1 MPKIKINNIE
11 YINAPIKNNN
21 FITESHPQ
29 AYYKCRLLSFTSGEL
44 EFELEQ
50 KIEDTEQE
58 FLKLEKIRIISK
70 QATKKVNYYRV
81 NYCDQQKKRGFFFL
95 DSYFRD
101 KKARIQP
108 NLVADFILLRGYKY
122 QFFVRSY
129 LKYV

>member
-1 MPKIKINNIE
+1 LEIECNNKISTK
-11 YINAPIKNNN
+11 K
-21 FITESHPQ
+21 T
-29 AYYKCRLLSFTSGEL
+29 
-44 EFELEQ
+44 EQ
-50 KIEDTEQE
+50 KEINGINPSEKEKSSQNTYRT
-58 FLKLEKIRIISK
+58 LKLENIRIINK
-70 QATKKVNYYRV
+70 RATKKVNYYRV

-108 NLVADFILLRGYKY
+108 NLAGDFLLVRGYKY